1 MIRFFLL
8 FLGKEIGFRVMNLS
22 FYTKTFFVCSTNTF
36 FLVNAINNCFYFCYS
51 LWLSFVFWKEIL
63 TPKLSF
69 SYFYLSIATAMNRYV
84 VVRYIFVRNLALQF
98 SAEQAGQLYYPSLPI
113 FFSYLIFSFTVRWNL
128 APQQELYIFLEVQ
141 WIVTGYQIRCIT
153 FGDCAIFIRCRVGS
167 LQLTWHPC
175 VFIDVF
181 LVWYGYNCHSS
192 VLCSIFFFRQLRWK

>member
-22 FYTKTFFVCSTNTF
+22 FYTKFFFCSTNTF

-98 SAEQAGQLYYPSLPI
+98 SAGQAGQLYYPSLPFFFLPNFFFHCEVKSRPTARAVYFPWGAMNRHWIPNSVHYIWWPCHFYSLSSRFLTIDLAPVRFHRRFSCLVWLHLPFECPVFDI
-113 FFSYLIFSFTVRWNL
+113 FF
-128 APQQELYIFLEVQ
+128 
-141 WIVTGYQIRCIT
+141 
-153 FGDCAIFIRCRVGS
+153 
-167 LQLTWHPC
+167 
-175 VFIDVF
+175 
-181 LVWYGYNCHSS
+181 
-192 VLCSIFFFRQLRWK
+192 